1 MTWHFVDR
9 GFVPGIQACAY
20 VSLFTVTEPG
30 RTGREIW
37 DMGHLDIVHG
47 GGYAKEWVCRFFI
60 PFIYLV
66 NDRISIRMVNNCA
79 GGILPGSHQFG
90 VSLVFLSDFNLEVL

>member
-1 MTWHFVDR
+1 MGQNGDVRAKNDADDSDDDDWQEKMTWHFVDR

-47 GGYAKEWVCRFFI
+47 GGYAE
-60 PFIYLV
+60 
-66 NDRISIRMVNNCA
+66 
-79 GGILPGSHQFG
+79 
-90 VSLVFLSDFNLEVL
+90 E

>member
-47 GGYAKEWVCRFFI
+47 GGYAEEWVFWFF
-60 PFIYLV
+60 FLLLL
-66 NDRISIRMVNNCA
+66 NN
-79 GGILPGSHQFG
+79 
-90 VSLVFLSDFNLEVL
+90 

>member
-1 MTWHFVDR
+1 MVKKMTWHFVDR

-47 GGYAKEWVCRFFI
+47 GYAE
-60 PFIYLV
+60 
-66 NDRISIRMVNNCA
+66 
-79 GGILPGSHQFG
+79 
-90 VSLVFLSDFNLEVL
+90 E

>member
-47 GGYAKEWVCRFFI
+47 GGYAEEPWCIFCLTCSHPELTEDHVLTSAYVKVFRTVTRNA
-60 PFIYLV
+60 V
-66 NDRISIRMVNNCA
+66 NKSV
-79 GGILPGSHQFG
+79 
-90 VSLVFLSDFNLEVL
+90 

>member
-47 GGYAKEWVCRFFI
+47 GGYAEEWVCCFFLDVLASLGPMLESHSAMTCRPVQVRVQTRECKVLI
-60 PFIYLV
+60 Q
-66 NDRISIRMVNNCA
+66 NN
-79 GGILPGSHQFG
+79 
-90 VSLVFLSDFNLEVL
+90 